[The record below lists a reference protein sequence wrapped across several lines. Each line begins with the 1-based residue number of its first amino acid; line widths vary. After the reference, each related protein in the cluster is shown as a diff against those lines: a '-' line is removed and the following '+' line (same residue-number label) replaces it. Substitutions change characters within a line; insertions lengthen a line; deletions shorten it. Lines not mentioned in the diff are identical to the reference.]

1 MDSIGAGDTA
11 PWERVMDEAC
21 IVTSE
26 EGELI
31 SRQEF
36 LKQLKPLPS
45 GLAGGIQV
53 KELTV
58 QEFPAFASVR
68 FLADEWEVVFG
79 QRLVTQYRMTDTFRR
94 DGKAWKLVASHA
106 SVVTRDPPEQAVA
119 RDGWPGLVGRY
130 RLSPEGWAF
139 EVELRDGQLYG
150 GRDASKLRR
159 LIPLTP
165 NAFVLSGQLGEW
177 MFLTDE
183 RGRATRI
190 LELRKFE
197 TLVWTRD
204 PS

>member
-1 MDSIGAGDTA
+1 MSNQRRKAAWLGAAALLVARPGAARPASSSQETVAWFQATEQKLMDSIGAGDTA

-79 QRLVTQYRMTDTFRR
+79 QRLVTQYRMTERLRALRPARRMDVR
-94 DGKAWKLVASHA
+94 DGRARTSHA
-106 SVVTRDPPEQAVA
+106 DPGAAQVRTAGLEPRSLVTRAGA
-119 RDGWPGLVGRY
+119 ALRLGL
-130 RLSPEGWAF
+130 S
-139 EVELRDGQLYG
+139 
-150 GRDASKLRR
+150 
-159 LIPLTP
+159 
-165 NAFVLSGQLGEW
+165 
-177 MFLTDE
+177 
-183 RGRATRI
+183 
-190 LELRKFE
+190 
-197 TLVWTRD
+197 
-204 PS
+204 